1 MILSTLSTSQIWA
14 TGLGLA
20 IVKKFVEMHGGDIWV
35 ESKLGKGSTFGFSIP
50 IDKKTSIRS

>member
-1 MILSTLSTSQIWA
+1 MSTLSTSQIWA